1 MKHLLKS
8 ATLAASLAATIT
20 ATLVAAPAMAQTI
33 AINAVTLA
41 PRPVYINR
49 PFAQFVE
56 EVNEIFAGEIEINW
70 RGGPEVMPPF
80 RQAEGVRNG
89 AMGMTYTSPS
99 YYQGLV
105 PTSGTMNL
113 SFMDYAE
120 IAATNYHER
129 MTELHAEQN
138 LAYLGEIPATQ
149 LNFQIYMRDEV
160 TSLDDLVGKRIRVFP
175 TLLPLVQALGA
186 EPIVLPMGEIYTALE
201 RGAIDGYM
209 QGPLGQAEQFG
220 GLVSTVIQPGV
231 YRAGFPVLLNM
242 DIWNEM
248 SPDLQQRLTTF
259 LRDDFAPRMDSIW
272 DDAIAESRAAM
283 EEAGFQFLELPAD
296 EAAAY
301 EAMAMDAAWAVT
313 AENAGAEIAA
323 ELRAM
328 LDN

>member
-1 MKHLLKS
+1 MKHLFKS
-8 ATLAASLAATIT
+8 A
-20 ATLVAAPAMAQTI
+20 LVAASVVATPLVADTI
-33 AINAVTLA
+33 SINAVTLA

-56 EVNEIFAGEIEINW
+56 EVNEMFAGEIEINW

-80 RQAEGVRNG
+80 GQAEGVRNG

-113 SFMDYAE
+113 SFMNYAE
-120 IAATNYHER
+120 IAATDYHER

-138 LAYLGEIPATQ
+138 LIYLGEIPATQ
-149 LNFQIYMRDEV
+149 LNFQIYMREEV
-160 TSLDDLVGKRIRVFP
+160 SGLADLEGKRIRVFP

-231 YRAGFPVLLNM
+231 YRAGFPVLLNQ

-248 SPDLQQRLTTF
+248 SDDLQMRLVTF
-259 LRDDFAPRMDSIW
+259 LREDFAPRMDSIW
-272 DDAIAESRAAM
+272 EDAIASSRQAM
-283 EEAGFQFLELPAD
+283 MEAGFNFLELPAD
-296 EAAAY
+296 EAERY
-301 EAMAMDAAWAVT
+301 EDMAMDAAWAVVS
-313 AENAGAEIAA
+313 ENAGAEIAA
-323 ELRAM
+323 ELRSM